1 MSATPHKR
9 DARAHIGWRYNTAV
23 PEVTSPPQPDQPP
36 SPRPGKYHIFK
47 LEAAGLLIIGVMI
60 LILTLIRYWHHI
72 AWNAR

>member
-1 MSATPHKR
+1 MPLPHER
-9 DARAHIGWRYNTAV
+9 DARAYINQRYNTAV
-23 PEVTSPPQPDQPP
+23 PAVTSPPHPDQPP
-36 SPRPGKYHIFK
+36 ARRSAKYHIFK

>member
-1 MSATPHKR
+1 
-9 DARAHIGWRYNTAV
+9 V
-23 PEVTSPPQPDQPP
+23 PAVTSPPQPDQPP
-36 SPRPGKYHIFK
+36 SPRPGKYRIFK